1 MIERFLELTIIY
13 FFMILVFCVFVPF
26 VRNIDDYGID
36 GIKETFDMF
45 TDKDFYLDIV
55 IPVFIRYSVIY
66 IFCSLLV
73 FAAIL
78 VIDKINL

>member
-13 FFMILVFCVFVPF
+13 FFMILVFCFFVPF
-26 VRNIDDYGID
+26 VRNIDDDGID

-73 FAAIL
+73 FAVIL
-78 VIDKINL
+78 VVNKINL